1 MISIQ
6 LHCEISE
13 RIQKNADRRSVHGE
27 LPLAAGLEKKKSGDF
42 GDIQL
47 VSSSV
52 DVTENL
58 EITDPDGFEMYIK
71 RAVLPLCLKPQEQIA
86 N

>member
-1 MISIQ
+1 M
-6 LHCEISE
+6 
-13 RIQKNADRRSVHGE
+13 RGE
-27 LPLAAGLEKKKSGDF
+27 HPLATGLEKKSGDF

-71 RAVLPLCLKPQEQIA
+71 RAVLLLCLKPQ
-86 N
+86 